1 MSSITTSIV
10 GSSSSRQGVKHLLA
24 LIFTTSLYEKCCFV
38 IIWSRD
44 WQAGNNGRS
53 LSPHTLCLAHSPSSN
68 VITNNN
74 HVFWVFLGR
83 RETAMPFTIIDVF
96 QKQTKK
102 LVMRRFLFHF
112 KITKQYLHCQSL
124 FFVNFS
130 LVSCEYVFY

>member
-74 HVFWVFLGR
+74 HVFLVFLGR

-102 LVMRRFLFHF
+102 LVMRRF
-112 KITKQYLHCQSL
+112 
-124 FFVNFS
+124 FFTSKLRNNTCIVNRCFLS
-130 LVSCEYVFY
+130 IFF